1 MCSPVLSHTQLLC
14 SPFVTRHSQSGTE
27 QEIYA
32 EKASIEMLTLFPYR
46 RQKPFP
52 KGEGFEGICV
62 VQAQEE

>member
-1 MCSPVLSHTQLLC
+1 MLPSSQPYSASLLSI
-14 SPFVTRHSQSGTE
+14 RHSQSGTE

-46 RQKPFP
+46 RQKPLP
-52 KGEGFEGICV
+52 KGEGFEGICI